1 MSRAAEVVAELSESM
16 SWNEDKSRLLYFF
29 SAATVQRLGYIL
41 DQLEENALA
50 DNLYGL
56 LKNSGKQIRK
66 VPLKQSVEI
75 SAGMKPV
82 GRWKIIENYKIE
94 IDEL

>member
-1 MSRAAEVVAELSESM
+1 MLDYFTAASI
-16 SWNEDKSRLLYFF
+16 
-29 SAATVQRLGYIL
+29 QRLGYIL
-41 DQLEENALA
+41 DELDERHISDQLFE
-50 DNLYGL
+50 L
-56 LKNSGKQIRK
+56 LVNSGKQIRK

-75 SAGMKPV
+75 SAGMKSV